1 MQRFHLLYVA
11 PTVLLLALAT
21 WPLISGDE
29 TLYIR
34 DVLTGHYP
42 MKVAQAE
49 ALRHAKTWHGVMP
62 LVDPYRAGGQPL
74 LGNPNAVPLYPDNLL
89 YLTASPLWALNAH
102 FWLHLLLAPFAVAWL
117 GRAWGLRRE
126 AAWAA
131 GVCYAASGFFLS
143 LFNLYNLVAGAAL
156 APAFIAACLDAGGR
170 RGGPPKPRT
179 AAAAGLLWALL
190 LLAGDPLFAG
200 LALLSA
206 GLAMAMHQERPAAG
220 RNRPA
225 GLRLTAAIGIGTLVA
240 APMLVEFLRILPLSF
255 RGYWQYTIGAALA
268 QSWDPRSLVEW
279 LLPFC
284 FGRPD
289 FTFWGMKFHG
299 GNPPLFY
306 SLYPGLLAL
315 ALVLL
320 AGRPRQWRGPRAW
333 SWAVAGLGLF
343 FATGAWN
350 PIVRWLY
357 HLPGASVLRYP
368 VKMWLAVA
376 LGAALLCGL
385 GCERLLA
392 GERRRFGRILA
403 AMTLFYAVV
412 SWLLLRMPAALDSV
426 LRGLDP
432 RRLAGPLFDSQ
443 RLDWAWHGFLSVAV
457 LLVFGAI
464 LVFVLRRNASAG
476 CALLLAVH
484 VAAQCFLLQPLYD
497 SDAAE
502 YYAEPP
508 SAVLDLVPQD
518 ALVVHGG
525 NGDLFGKLAG
535 TRSSGSPLEL
545 FPDARFFW
553 LARVH
558 FAQLYPFSGI
568 QWGRRYA
575 FNHSPEGLDTF
586 FVISLARAVEHMH
599 DAERLRILRAA
610 GVDVLLLDRE
620 LDDAAREQVR
630 LRAAF
635 PASPPGSGRPGGS
648 PIDLYVYEV
657 QAGLRPAQMIG
668 TVLRAPHM
676 NRAVALLASPDFDPR
691 TMVVLPSAKADEAQ
705 ALERPPGEVEIL
717 AEDDETLDVRVS
729 SEQGGVLVTR
739 RAFLGIYR
747 AAIDGEPAATVVAN
761 GHLLGAE
768 VPPGEHRVRLWAD
781 RRPTTA
787 SFFLALLALAGLGFL
802 ARGKIHLKPS
812 RRDDAPQPG

>member
-49 ALRHAKTWHGVMP
+49 ALRHGEMP

-74 LGNPNAVPLYPDNLL
+74 LGNPNALPLYPDNLL
-89 YLTASPLWALNAH
+89 YLVASPLWALNAH
-102 FWLHLLLAPFAVAWL
+102 FWLHLLLAPFAAAWL

-126 AAWAA
+126 AAWAV

-156 APAFIAACLDAGGR
+156 APAFIAACLDARSRHGRPSGGFAVT
-170 RGGPPKPRT
+170 G
-179 AAAAGLLWALL
+179 AGVLWALL

-206 GLAMAMHQERPAAG
+206 VLAVTMHHQRSPASRSRRAGFRLAAALGL
-220 RNRPA
+220 
-225 GLRLTAAIGIGTLVA
+225 GTLVA

-255 RGYWQYTIGAALA
+255 RGYLQYTIEAALA

-279 LLPFC
+279 LLPFF

-289 FTFWGMKFHG
+289 FTFWGMRFHG

-320 AGRPRQWRGPRAW
+320 AGRPRGWRGPHAW
-333 SWAVAGLGLF
+333 SWTVAGAGLF

-350 PIVRWLY
+350 PIVRWLH

-403 AMTLFYAVV
+403 AMTLLYAAGL
-412 SWLLLRMPAALDSV
+412 WLLLRMPAALDNG

-443 RLDWAWHGFLSVAV
+443 RLDWAWHGFLSVAI
-457 LLVFGAI
+457 LLLFGAI
-464 LVFVLRRNASAG
+464 VAVVHRRNASTA

-484 VAAQCFLLQPLYD
+484 LAAQCFLLQPLYD
-497 SDAAE
+497 SDAVE
-502 YYAEPP
+502 HYAEPP
-508 SAVLDLVPQD
+508 RELLDLVPED

-535 TRSSGSPLEL
+535 PQSPGSPLEL
-545 FPDARFFW
+545 FPDPRFFW

-558 FAQLYPFSGI
+558 FAQLYPFSGV

-586 FVISLARAVEHMH
+586 FVISLAQAVEHMS
-599 DAERLRILRAA
+599 DTQRVRILRAA

-620 LDDAAREQVR
+620 LDAAARELVR
-630 LRAAF
+630 LRAVF
-635 PASPPGSGRPGGS
+635 PAGSGWPDPGRPDPAGS

-657 QAGLRPAQMIG
+657 QGAALAAQMTG

-676 NRAVALLASPDFDPR
+676 NRALALLTSPDFDPR
-691 TMVVLPSAKADEAQ
+691 TMVVLPSTTAVEAPS
-705 ALERPPGEVEIL
+705 LERPPGAVEIL
-717 AEDDETLDVRVS
+717 VQDDETLDVRVS
-729 SEQGGVLVTR
+729 SEEGGVLVTR

-761 GHLLGAE
+761 GHLLGVE
-768 VPPGEHRVRLWAD
+768 VPRGEHRVRLWAD
-781 RRPTTA
+781 RRPTAA
-787 SFFLALLALAGLGFL
+787 SWFLAFLALAGLGFL
-802 ARGKIHLKPS
+802 G
-812 RRDDAPQPG
+812 RRKLHVKQSPDGDDRHPG